1 MLTAQQILSSKKCG
15 DLFSSADKQV
25 VIAEYREIARAYH
38 PDIPSDVAEKY
49 PEIKYF
55 YDIVET
61 LLLSDA
67 GYETTTG
74 ERCTTKEELDSC
86 ILDYE
91 SCGEIDT
98 IEKIISEGWF
108 SKELYDECINL
119 IEDGYTILFKDIGY
133 DDEALHSM
141 LKEIGDKGIGVKIL
155 DSD

>member
-1 MLTAQQILSSKKCG
+1 MKIRSDFVTNSS
-15 DLFSSADKQV
+15 SSSF
-25 VIAEYREIARAYH
+25 VIAYKTN

-141 LKEIGDKGIGVKIL
+141 LNEIGDKGIGVKIL

>member
-1 MLTAQQILSSKKCG
+1 MKVRTDFVTNSS
-15 DLFSSADKQV
+15 SSSFI
-25 VIAEYREIARAYH
+25 IAYKAN

-49 PEIKYF
+49 PEIKYV
-55 YDIVET
+55 YGIVEM

-67 GYETTTG
+67 GYETTAG

-86 ILDYE
+86 ILDNE

-108 SKELYDECINL
+108 SKELYDECANL
-119 IEDGYTILFKDIGY
+119 IEDGYTILFKNIGY
-133 DDEALHSM
+133 GDETLYSV
-141 LKEIGDKGIGVKIL
+141 LKEIGDKGVGIKIL